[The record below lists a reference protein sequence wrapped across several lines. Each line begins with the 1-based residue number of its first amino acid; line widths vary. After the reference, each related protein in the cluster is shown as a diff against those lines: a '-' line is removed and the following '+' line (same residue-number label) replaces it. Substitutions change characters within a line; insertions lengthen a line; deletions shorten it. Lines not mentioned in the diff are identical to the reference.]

1 MRKKSILIVSIL
13 FAILFISSISFANND
28 IKNGIHDV
36 TDGVVDGTENLK
48 NDVRDGISTA
58 ENTVEDGAK
67 DIGATVS
74 DGSKNVVGAMDS
86 SYSAVRTTASDIS
99 NTNTMNSSIWIWVT
113 LAIAAFVIVALVWY
127 YGTQK
132 TEHY

>member
-1 MRKKSILIVSIL
+1 MKKKLFFIFSMLVTILLLST
-13 FAILFISSISFANND
+13 ISFANND
-28 IKNGIHDV
+28 IKNGIHDA
-36 TDGVVDGTENLK
+36 TDSIVDGTENLK

-67 DIGATVS
+67 DIGTAVS
-74 DGSKNVVGAMDS
+74 DGAKDVVGTMDNG
-86 SYSAVRTTASDIS
+86 YSAVRTTASDVS
-99 NTNTMNSSIWIWVT
+99 TNTMNSSIWIWVT

>member
-1 MRKKSILIVSIL
+1 MRKKLILIVSIL
-13 FAILFISSISFANND
+13 FAILFISSISFANNN

-58 ENTVEDGAK
+58 ENTVEDGVKDIGTAVSDGAK
-67 DIGATVS
+67 DIVGTMD
-74 DGSKNVVGAMDS
+74 DG
-86 SYSAVRTTASDIS
+86 YSALRTTASDVS
-99 NTNTMNSSIWIWVT
+99 NANTMNSSIWIWVT